1 MKKYLLSLG
10 TFIGSVGLFAQS
22 LPSLEWTT
30 QSGST
35 LNDVGV
41 AVTSDFNGN
50 VYTTGYFAGTADF
63 DPGSGTANLST
74 DPVEYNIFIQKLDST
89 GAYQWAHQIGSPYET
104 DIPQAIK
111 TDANGNVLITGRFRW
126 TVDFNPGSGTANL
139 TSQGTWGIPGSYD
152 DIFVLKL
159 DSLGNYVWA
168 VRAGG
173 LQGDRANDMII
184 DANNNI
190 ITTGLFKGSNI
201 DFDPGVGNAYP
212 LDFGN
217 NDIFIYKLNAS
228 GTYQWVKSYG
238 STAND
243 QGNALVQDSQ
253 GNIYVVGT
261 YSAAIDFEPT
271 NPSNIPN
278 ANSGG
283 TDIFILKLNSLGNFI
298 WAKTIGG
305 TGADNAYS
313 VKVDGNDDVY
323 VTGNFTGTVDFDP
336 STSTQNLISSGD
348 LDNFVLKLTSAGN
361 FVWAK
366 KFGGTGQDVAR
377 DLAVQPSGN
386 SIVSGYFSGSSDFN
400 PGSATNTLT
409 SNGGRDIF
417 QLYLDNNGN
426 YLNAFSMGST
436 ANDAA
441 FDMYQNSAG
450 NIYTT
455 GYFGG
460 SMDFDPSSSTS
471 TFTNFGNSDVYTQKT
486 FQCIPSAATQTIT
499 SCGSYTW
506 IDGNTYTTSNNTA
519 THTLVNAA
527 GCDSIITLN
536 LTINATSNTI
546 DVINACNSYTWI
558 DGNTYT
564 ASNNSATH
572 TLTNSAGC
580 DSIVTLDLTI
590 LQSTTATDAV
600 TACDSYTWI
609 DGNTYTSSNNSAT
622 DTLVNSVGCDSIVT
636 LDLTI
641 LYSTAFTDVITACD
655 TFTWI
660 DGNTYSSSNNTATHT
675 LTNAVG
681 CDSLVTLDLTILNS
695 TYHTD
700 VITAC
705 DSYTWIDGNTY
716 TTSNNLAVDTLTNA
730 VGCDSIVTLNLT
742 ILNSTTYTDIIT
754 ACDNYTW
761 IDGNT
766 YTASNNTA
774 THTLTNSV
782 GCDSVVTLDLTVNY
796 TTTYTDVQTACYSYT
811 WIDGVTYYSNNNF
824 ATHTLTNVLGC
835 DSIVTLD
842 LSILNT
848 YYTDIITAC
857 DSYTWIDGNTY
868 TASNNT
874 AVDTLVNSA
883 GCDSVVF
890 LDLTIN
896 YSSSYTDVISACD
909 SYTWIDGNTYTTSNN
924 TATHT
929 LTNAVGCDSI
939 VTLDLT
945 MNYST
950 SYTDVIT
957 ACDNYMWIDGAT
969 YTSSNNTATHT
980 LTNSVG
986 CDSVVTLDLTILNST
1001 TYTDVISACESYTWI
1016 DGNTYFTSN
1025 NTATYVVTNSIGCD
1039 SIIQLDLTINR
1050 AYNLVDEVYAC
1061 NSYTWV
1067 DGVTYTSS
1075 NNTAVVN
1082 LTSQYGCDSTV
1093 TLNLTLG
1100 TLEVTTQFVANQTLE
1115 ASVVGNYDRF
1125 EWVSCLDNGGYASVV
1140 GDTFSTFT
1148 PEFSGEYAVM
1158 VFNDEGCIDTS
1169 DCKSIIGTGIE
1180 TGFLSN
1186 SISLYPNPNSGEFT
1200 VQFENQVDDV
1210 TVTIY
1215 SINGQEVYRKQAR
1228 STSMV
1233 DVQFEGARGLYMCRI
1248 SLANGESKLV
1258 KLVVD

>member
-609 DGNTYTSSNNSAT
+609 DGNTYTASNNSAT
-622 DTLVNSVGCDSIVT
+622 HTLTNAAGCDSVVS
-636 LDLTI
+636 LDLNI
-641 LYSTAFTDVITACD
+641 LQSTTAIDVITACD
-655 TFTWI
+655 SYTWI
-660 DGNTYSSSNNTATHT
+660 DGNTYTTSNNSATHT
-675 LTNAVG
+675 LTNAAG
-681 CDSLVTLDLTILNS
+681 CDSVVSLDLNILQS
-695 TYHTD
+695 TTATD

-716 TTSNNLAVDTLTNA
+716 TTSNSTATHTLVNA
-730 VGCDSIVTLNLT
+730 AGCDSIVILDLT
-742 ILNSTTYTDIIT
+742 INSSTTATDAVL
-754 ACDNYTW
+754 ACDSYTW

-766 YTASNNTA
+766 YTTSNNSA
-774 THTLTNSV
+774 TYTLLNAA
-782 GCDSVVTLDLTVNY
+782 GCDSVVTLNLTIVNS
-796 TTTYTDVQTACYSYT
+796 TSATDV
-811 WIDGVTYYSNNNF
+811 
-824 ATHTLTNVLGC
+824 
-835 DSIVTLD
+835 
-842 LSILNT
+842 
-848 YYTDIITAC
+848 ITAC

-868 TASNNT
+868 TASNNSAT
-874 AVDTLVNSA
+874 HTLVNTFGCDSLVTLDLTILSSSAFTDVVSACDNYTWIDGNTYTASNNSATYTIPNSVGCDSIITLNLTLNQSTSYIDMVETCGASYTWIDGNVYSSNNNSATHIIQNAA
-883 GCDSVVF
+883 GCDSTIY
-890 LDLTIN
+890 LDLTFL
-896 YSSSYTDVISACD
+896 SSFTTTDTVVSCD
-909 SYTWIDGNTYTTSNN
+909 SYTWIDGNTYSESTNIPTV
-924 TATHT
+924 T
-929 LTNAVGCDSI
+929 LTSVGGCDSI
-939 VTLDLT
+939 V
-945 MNYST
+945 
-950 SYTDVIT
+950 
-957 ACDNYMWIDGAT
+957 
-969 YTSSNNTATHT
+969 
-980 LTNSVG
+980 
-986 CDSVVTLDLTILNST
+986 
-1001 TYTDVISACESYTWI
+1001 
-1016 DGNTYFTSN
+1016 F
-1025 NTATYVVTNSIGCD
+1025 
-1039 SIIQLDLTINR
+1039 LDLTINSVSETGVFISGDSLI
-1050 AYNLVDEVYAC
+1050 AANLSASYQWINCNDNTPIQGETNFYFVPTVSGDYAVILEENGC
-1061 NSYTWV
+1061 TAQSV
-1067 DGVTYTSS
+1067 CEIVT
-1075 NNTAVVN
+1075 
-1082 LTSQYGCDSTV
+1082 
-1093 TLNLTLG
+1093 
-1100 TLEVTTQFVANQTLE
+1100 
-1115 ASVVGNYDRF
+1115 VVGISESDNWKN
-1125 EWVSCLDNGGYASVV
+1125 EVSIYPQPSNGQFTIEF
-1140 GDTFSTFT
+1140 GD
-1148 PEFSGEYAVM
+1148 EKI
-1158 VFNDEGCIDTS
+1158 NDVRIH
-1169 DCKSIIGTGIE
+1169 
-1180 TGFLSN
+1180 
-1186 SISLYPNPNSGEFT
+1186 
-1200 VQFENQVDDV
+1200 
-1210 TVTIY
+1210 
-1215 SINGQEVYRKQAR
+1215 SINGTLVYQK
-1228 STSMV
+1228 STTA
-1233 DVQFEGARGLYMCRI
+1233 Q
-1248 SLANGESKLV
+1248 NKLI
-1258 KLVVD
+1258 VVLNEPTGMYFITLLSDKGTATYRLMKN